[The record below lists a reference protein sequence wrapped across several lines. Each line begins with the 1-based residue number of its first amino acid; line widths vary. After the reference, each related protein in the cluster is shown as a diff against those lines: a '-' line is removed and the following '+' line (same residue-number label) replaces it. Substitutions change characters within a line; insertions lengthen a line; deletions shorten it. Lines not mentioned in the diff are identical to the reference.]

1 MQERKK
7 ILVTGAA
14 HRIGAEFVKAL
25 ALDGWHVVLH
35 YNNRH
40 DEAANLC
47 TELTDKGHVV
57 DAISADLSQPDAV
70 DKLME
75 AATESGPLQALINNA
90 SLFSYDCAESFSA
103 DLINHHMTVNLSAP
117 ALLNNTLDIKKP
129 EE

>member
-14 HRIGAEFVKAL
+14 HRIGAELVKAL

-40 DEAANLC
+40 HEAATLC
-47 TELTDKGHVV
+47 AELTDKGHVV
-57 DAISADLSQPDAV
+57 DAVSADLSQPDAV
-70 DKLME
+70 DKLMQ

-90 SLFSYDCAESFSA
+90 SLFSYD
-103 DLINHHMTVNLSAP
+103 
-117 ALLNNTLDIKKP
+117 
-129 EE
+129 